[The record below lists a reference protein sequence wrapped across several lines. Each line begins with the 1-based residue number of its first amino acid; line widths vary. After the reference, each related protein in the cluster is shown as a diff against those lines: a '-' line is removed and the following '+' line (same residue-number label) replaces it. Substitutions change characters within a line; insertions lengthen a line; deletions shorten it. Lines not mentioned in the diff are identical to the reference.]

1 MKQLGQGIRHFFS
14 ATSFLSKHGL
24 LYFYLF
30 PLALSLLLYIALST
44 AIVAFSKYITTLLLG
59 DYLPKEGIQN
69 DGTSSFL
76 SFFSGDTI
84 TTIVSIIVGV
94 IIFLIS
100 AKLSKYVV
108 LILLSPVFALLSEIV
123 DEKMTGKKYPFNLY
137 QLLKD
142 ILRGS
147 LIALRNLS
155 IELLL
160 IGAFS
165 LLGFAAGPFS
175 LLVVPV
181 LWLVSAYF
189 YGFSMMDYTC
199 ERRKMSVGQSIEF
212 IRRNRGIAVGNGAM
226 YTLLDLIPIVGL
238 TIAPIN
244 AVVGATTA
252 IIESENAH

>member
-1 MKQLGQGIRHFFS
+1 MKQLSIGIRHFFS

-30 PLALSLLLYIALST
+30 PLALSILLYITLSAVIVSFSRYLTT
-44 AIVAFSKYITTLLLG
+44 ALLG
-59 DYLPKEGIQN
+59 DYLPKEGLH
-69 DGTSSFL
+69 GEGFWSFL
-76 SFFSGDTI
+76 SLFSNEAI
-84 TTIVSIIVGV
+84 TTVVSIVAGI
-94 IIFLIS
+94 IIFMIA
-100 AKLSKYVV
+100 AKFSKYIV

-123 DEKMTGKKYPFNLY
+123 DEKITGNKYPFNLV
-137 QLLKD
+137 QLIKD
-142 ILRGS
+142 ILRGT

-160 IGAFS
+160 ISAFS

-175 LLVVPV
+175 ILVVPV
-181 LWLVSAYF
+181 LWLVGAYF

-212 IRRNRGIAVGNGAM
+212 IRRNRGIAVANGAM

-252 IIESENAH
+252 IIESEKMQ